1 MQTHE
6 ATLQNGFKY
15 KFDAEKT
22 PTDGDAYEA
31 LESIINAAQINLTQG
46 PQYITNENTLS
57 RRRKNKEDKE
67 TFYTREVSRYLT
79 IPENEFEYG
88 KGAPVGL
95 RNKMSY
101 LRSLGA
107 KSWYLTEKFG
117 TENVR
122 PVSIRGGEE
131 ILYRD
136 PEEGKWRFFDSMT
149 LEIAD
154 FTEMQSEVI
163 PIASG
168 IASGLTTFGAVT
180 AGTGGLGAL
189 GGIFAGAA
197 ASSATEMA
205 VGTAQDAIAR
215 ETMGIPE
222 DIGDGFI
229 KRRGQEAMINFGLE
243 AALPIVG
250 KIPFKMRIGKK
261 GTGIAN
267 NEIVKVMDQ
276 LGIDPIRMQQG
287 GFSSIQRLA
296 DIAGKFPDST
306 AASFLADIRT
316 QIQTRMTDQVGGAM
330 SDEAINTVLRK
341 SILDITSQLGADE
354 KVLREALEKL
364 SVKKAGMETSQA
376 STVKREA
383 AANARNVFQGEVK
396 KRTKNIV
403 GKDLNPETVG
413 LTYKNKIINHYV
425 TTEARVSNMY
435 DKAYDL
441 LRGVTMPNEVVANIL
456 NKQKNRAILDADDE
470 IIAALAPSGRTASG
484 RAVNTLEDVL
494 DEPMSFRQLNELIQ
508 QVRSKAGYGRAD
520 VNPNASV
527 YRQLQKELEEQ
538 RDFVLGLGSTPEVGR
553 TMFENANTA
562 FRNEIQ
568 PLRENVIKKHI
579 DAPKGQNYGE
589 AIKLAKSGQP
599 FDEALPTIE
608 KYMVGGLELVKDALS
623 TPAKTKAFLRSAGNT
638 MEDRQL
644 LRQMWLSDKGLV
656 GGRDIPVSALRFS
669 PEDRAMVE
677 TLWDKNVKGINQRW
691 DVLKRIEEF
700 ADTKDG
706 FIEGLTHETFNE
718 IMSESTSKTTQ
729 ELFEI
734 GKREVLL
741 TKQIQEVVDDGFL
754 KLMSKGELPIPES
767 SATMET
773 FASEMIG
780 MGNHADFKKIV
791 DRFREKGDGS
801 ERALILAILQD
812 LTRKAGRETDAA
824 QINKFGE
831 QMWNPKVMRTQ
842 LKKNE
847 NNLRELLG
855 DDVYENFIDL
865 NKGLDR
871 VSANTPQVKAQGE
884 FDPRANV
891 SFMGKVSMFFPNV
904 YGGTKD
910 RITKLM
916 IYNQIKNPINLKK
929 MVTPEDYHRLN
940 EATVRSLF
948 LAGQFPDL
956 LAEADADPD
965 FRLWLQETYNLIS
978 EDAKTVG
985 AQESRM
991 PTMQNYSQ
999 QAMEG
1004 ATPPQ
1009 EVATPSNFQQLTQ

>member
-1 MQTHE
+1 MKNYE
-6 ATLQNGFKY
+6 VKLDSGFSFA
-15 KFDAEKT
+15 FDATEL
-22 PTDGDAYEA
+22 PTENDALEA
-31 LESIINAAQINLTQG
+31 LESIVDTAQTNLSLG
-46 PQYITNENTLS
+46 PQYITNKNTLS
-57 RRRKNKEDKE
+57 RRKKNKEDKK
-67 TFYTREVSRYLT
+67 TFYTREASRYLT
-79 IPENEFEYG
+79 IPEDKFDYDN
-88 KGAPVGL
+88 GAPIGL
-95 RNKMSY
+95 RNDMSY

-107 KSWYLTEKFG
+107 KSWYLSEKYG

-122 PVSIRGGEE
+122 PISIRGTEE

-149 LEIAD
+149 LELAD
-154 FTEMQSEVI
+154 FTEMQSEVAPMAAGI
-163 PIASG
+163 GAG
-168 IASGLTTFGAVT
+168 IATF
-180 AGTGGLGAL
+180 LGASSVSTPI
-189 GGIFAGAA
+189 GGVVAGATASA
-197 ASSATEMA
+197 AAEFA

-215 ETMGIPE
+215 QQMGIPE

-229 KRRGQEAMINFGLE
+229 KRRGQEAMMNFGLE
-243 AALPIVG
+243 LALPVIG
-250 KIPFKMRIGKK
+250 KIPFALRIGKG
-261 GTGIAN
+261 GTDIAN
-267 NEIVKVMDQ
+267 KEVASVMNQ

-287 GFSSIQRLA
+287 GIASMQRLA

-316 QIQTRMTDQVGGAM
+316 QIQTRMSDQIGEGM
-330 SDEAINTVLRK
+330 SNEAIDTILRK
-341 SILDITSQLGADE
+341 SVQDIASQLGADE
-354 KVLREALEKL
+354 VVLRESLEKL
-364 SVKKAGMETSQA
+364 SVQKAGVEAAQT
-376 STVKREA
+376 STVKRDA
-383 AANARNVFQGEVK
+383 AKKARGVFQGEVN
-396 KRTKNIV
+396 KRAKNIV

-413 LTYKNKIINHYV
+413 LTYKKKIINHYV

-435 DKAYDL
+435 DQAYDL

-470 IIAALAPSGRTASG
+470 VIATLAPSGRTASG
-484 RAVNTLEDVL
+484 RAVNTLEDIL

-508 QVRSKAGYGRAD
+508 QVRSKAGYGKAD

-527 YRQLQKELEEQ
+527 YRQLGKELEEQ

-599 FDEALPTIE
+599 FDEALPNMEGYLI
-608 KYMVGGLELVKDALS
+608 GGLELVKDALS

-677 TLWDKNVKGINQRW
+677 TLWDKNVKGMNQRW

-706 FIEGLTHETFNE
+706 FIEGLTNETFNE
-718 IMSESTSKTTQ
+718 IMSESTNKTTQ

-734 GKREVLL
+734 GKKEVLL
-741 TKQIQEVVDDGFL
+741 SKQIQEVVDDGFL
-754 KLMSKGELPIPES
+754 KLMAKGEVPLPTS

-773 FASEMIG
+773 FADEMIK
-780 MGNHADFKKIV
+780 MGNHTDFQKIV
-791 DRFREKGDGS
+791 NRFRERADGS
-801 ERALILAILQD
+801 DKAFTLSVLQG
-812 LTRKAGRETDAA
+812 LTRRAGRETDTA

-831 QMWNPKVMRTQ
+831 QMWNPKVMRTE

-847 NNLRELLG
+847 VNLRELLG
-855 DDVYENFIDL
+855 DDVYDNFVEL

-871 VSANTPQVKAQGE
+871 VSATPQVKVKDGI
-884 FDPRANV
+884 DPRANV
-891 SFMGKVSMFFPNV
+891 SGGGKVSMFFPNV
-904 YGGTKD
+904 YGAAKD

-916 IYNQIKNPINLKK
+916 IWNQIKNPINFKK
-929 MVTPEDYHRLN
+929 MVSPEDYRRLN

-956 LAEADADPD
+956 LMEADADPD
-965 FRLWLQETYNLIS
+965 FRLWLNETYGLIS
-978 EDAKTVG
+978 TA
-985 AQESRM
+985 AQTQGVQQSRM
-991 PTMQNYSQ
+991 PTMQNYSE
-999 QAMEG
+999 QAMDQPQKG
-1004 ATPPQ
+1004 ATPQ
-1009 EVATPSNFQQLTQ
+1009 QAAPSNFQQLTQ